1 MLHKEPPVSQ
11 GGGENGANH
20 TRGNVF
26 AKKWIMLL
34 FFLSLQGSQHQKS
47 SGLGAS
53 VWGYEDSLYHS
64 LYFCIL
70 EFLIIKK
77 IKETKVLGPNR

>member
-34 FFLSLQGSQHQKS
+34 FFYLSRDPNIRSLQ
-47 SGLGAS
+47 
-53 VWGYEDSLYHS
+53 VWVPVYGDMKIHYT
-64 LYFCIL
+64 IL
-70 EFLIIKK
+70 F
-77 IKETKVLGPNR
+77 TFVFWNFS